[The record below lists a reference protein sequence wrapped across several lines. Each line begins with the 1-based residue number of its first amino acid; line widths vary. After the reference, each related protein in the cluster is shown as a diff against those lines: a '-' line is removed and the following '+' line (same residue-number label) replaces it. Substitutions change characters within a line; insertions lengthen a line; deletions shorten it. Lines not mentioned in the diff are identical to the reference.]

1 MTMTTDRRARPRAA
15 AAAAVGFA
23 TVAYLAFVA
32 VFGYTIAFVAGG
44 GVPRTVD
51 GGGPRSSTVTAV
63 VIDCALLAV
72 FAVQHT
78 IMARPA
84 FKRRW
89 TQLVPAQVERS
100 TYVLAS
106 SAVLA
111 LICWQWRALPSIVW
125 DVHPTIARAAI
136 WIVCGLG
143 WLIVFS
149 MTFAI
154 DHWELVGLR
163 QVRQHPRDAA
173 ATRAEFRTPLPYR
186 LVRHP
191 MMTGFFIALLA
202 APTMT
207 AGHLLFAVMSCGYI
221 VIGVRFEER
230 DLAAALPQY
239 PDYAAHTPRFCPR
252 VHLPQRADGAGLS
265 P

>member
-1 MTMTTDRRARPRAA
+1 MPMTTDRRTRIP
-15 AAAAVGFA
+15 AAAVGFA
-23 TVAYLAFVA
+23 TLAYLCFVA

-51 GGGPRSSTVTAV
+51 GGGPRSGTVTAV
-63 VIDCALLAV
+63 AIDCALLAL

-78 IMARPA
+78 VMARPA

-89 TQLVPAQVERS
+89 TQLIPASVERS
-100 TYVLAS
+100 TYVLTS

-111 LICWQWRALPSIVW
+111 LICWQWRAVPHVVW
-125 DVHPTIARAAI
+125 DVQPAPARVLI
-136 WIVCGLG
+136 WIVCAVG
-143 WLIVFS
+143 WLLVFS

-163 QVRQHPRDAA
+163 QLSQRRDDAQPTTA
-173 ATRAEFRTPLPYR
+173 QLRTPLPYR

-191 MMTGFFIALLA
+191 MMTGFFIALVA
-202 APTMT
+202 TPTMT

-230 DLAAALPQY
+230 DLAATLPHY
-239 PDYAAHTPRFCPR
+239 SDYAARTPRFCPR
-252 VHLPQRADGAGLS
+252 MPERQRQGDASLS